1 MDDWWWL
8 TGIVNLLKD
17 PLIWGGLNPKFKALT
32 PIIKNLTILKL
43 ASAHWPHRAIVF
55 IHRVNEVC
63 RARCAWALW
72 PEADPE
78 GSWIWEPIGTTGR
91 LPTGGRGPRGEDSRR
106 QDAVYV
112 I

>member
-1 MDDWWWL
+1 MLVDCQ
-8 TGIVNLLKD
+8 VNLLED

-32 PIIKNLTILKL
+32 PIIKHLTILKL
-43 ASAHWPHRAIVF
+43 ASAHWPQRAIVF
-55 IHRVNEVC
+55 IHSVNEVR

-91 LPTGGRGPRGEDSRR
+91 PTHRGQGAGGARTHTDKR
-106 QDAVYV
+106 QCFG
-112 I
+112 